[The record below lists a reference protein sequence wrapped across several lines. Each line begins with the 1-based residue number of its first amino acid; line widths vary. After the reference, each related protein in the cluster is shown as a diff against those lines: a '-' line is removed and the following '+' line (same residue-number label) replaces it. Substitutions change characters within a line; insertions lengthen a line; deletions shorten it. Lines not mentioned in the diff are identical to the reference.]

1 MSYIIKREMTLFHKI
16 IMYVVFIC
24 ILGYGYYQYIYLGE
38 KEHFVIPGL
47 GGGDNNEQVK
57 ENTSNIKILK
67 DTHES
72 ISKLMKT
79 LSKTIIGLNEDTI
92 SEFEEN
98 GKLLLDSKWLNTNK
112 KNIKMAIL
120 QYLTD
125 KDLSEEK
132 TDTKFPLKNQNIQL
146 INFIFVENK
155 FDDVYKSLDK
165 TSISNSIIVMDTEI
179 SDMFDVSVKNEKI
192 SKRLY
197 DKLKHKNENFFI
209 EKISKFAKRYIK
221 VDSKD
226 KASLNEDVEKYW
238 LIIFP
243 NDKIYTKGSLK
254 KMVMKKVG
262 FFIQLINDED
272 NDNYDE

>member
-1 MSYIIKREMTLFHKI
+1 MKLFHKI
-16 IMYVVFIC
+16 MMYVVLIC
-24 ILGYGYYQYIYLGE
+24 ILGYGYYQYIYLE
-38 KEHFVIPGL
+38 KVEHFVIPGL
-47 GGGDNNEQVK
+47 GGEDNEQIK
-57 ENTSNIKILK
+57 ENTSQIKILK

-72 ISKLMKT
+72 IDTFMKT
-79 LSKTIIGLNEDTI
+79 LTKTIIGLNEDTI
-92 SEFEEN
+92 IEFEEN

-132 TDTKFPLKNQNIQL
+132 TDAKFPLKNQNIQL
-146 INFIFVENK
+146 INFIFIENK

-179 SDMFDVSVKNEKI
+179 SDMFDISVKNEKI

-209 EKISKFAKRYIK
+209 EKISKFAKRYIR

-226 KASLNEDVEKYW
+226 KASLNKDVEKYW
-238 LIIFP
+238 LRIFP
-243 NDKIYTKGSLK
+243 NDKLYTKGSLK
-254 KMVMKKVG
+254 KMVMKKIG

>member
-1 MSYIIKREMTLFHKI
+1 
-16 IMYVVFIC
+16 MYVVFIC
-24 ILGYGYYQYIYLGE
+24 ILGYGYYEYIYLGE

-47 GGGDNNEQVK
+47 GGGDNEQVK
-57 ENTSNIKILK
+57 VNTSNIKILM

-112 KNIKMAIL
+112 TNIKMAIL

-125 KDLSEEK
+125 KDISEEK

-179 SDMFDVSVKNEKI
+179 SDMFDISVKKEKI

-209 EKISKFAKRYIK
+209 EKIYKFAKRYIK
-221 VDSKD
+221 VNSKD
-226 KASLNEDVEKYW
+226 KSSLNKDVEKYW
-238 LIIFP
+238 LRIFP
-243 NDKIYTKGSLK
+243 NDEIYTKGSLK
-254 KMVMKKVG
+254 KMIMKKVG
-262 FFIQLINDED
+262 FFIQLINDDED
-272 NDNYDE
+272 NNESDE